1 MQKRNTPIQRLLP
14 YPKRSR
20 FKRDVITPARNRR
33 LANNLLFVLIKNPIV
48 VEVTNRVL
56 YRVAQILF
64 RVPIKQMRNTITFLI
79 VYPSHPDRWNRVI
92 HHTAKIH
99 FFWQKSEYHRTFAK
113 LMACNLSHNLIKHY
127 ADHLR
132 LELSL
137 SENSVEAYC
146 HDVNLFLQYLESQ
159 NESTE
164 IKDIKQATVENF
176 FAYLYDM
183 NIGASSQ
190 ARILSGLKSFWRYL
204 TQESLTEKD
213 PTELIVSPSM
223 GRHLPEVLSYE
234 EIQKMID
241 SIDLSQPNGH
251 RNKAMIEVM
260 YGCGLRVSE
269 LIGLQ
274 ISNIYKDDGFLRIFG
289 KGSKERLVPI
299 GDSSLKIL
307 FQYIEGAR
315 LHIKPKPKY
324 TDTVF
329 LNSRG
334 TGLTRQ
340 TVFLLVKELAE
351 RNGIHKTIS
360 PHTFRHSF
368 ATHLLEGGANLLAV
382 QQMLGHASVST
393 TEIYTHISDDLLR
406 ETLMDFH
413 PRNRS

>member
-1 MQKRNTPIQRLLP
+1 ME
-14 YPKRSR
+14 
-20 FKRDVITPARNRR
+20 
-33 LANNLLFVLIKNPIV
+33 NLNK
-48 VEVTNRVL
+48 
-56 YRVAQILF
+56 
-64 RVPIKQMRNTITFLI
+64 
-79 VYPSHPDRWNRVI
+79 
-92 HHTAKIH
+92 
-99 FFWQKSEYHRTFAK
+99 
-113 LMACNLSHNLIKHY
+113 NLIKHY

-137 SENSVEAYC
+137 SDNSVEAYC
-146 HDVNLFLQYLESQ
+146 HDINLFLQYLESQ
-159 NESTE
+159 DLSTE
-164 IKDIKQATVENF
+164 VNGIKQDTIENF
-176 FAYLYDM
+176 FAYLYDL
-183 NIGASSQ
+183 NIGATSQ

-204 TQESLTEKD
+204 IQENLADND
-213 PTELIVSPSM
+213 PTLLINSPSL
-223 GRHLPEVLSYE
+223 GRHLPEVLSFE
-234 EIQKMID
+234 EIQLMID
-241 SIDLSQPNGH
+241 SIDLSLPNGH

-274 ISNIYKDDGFLRIFG
+274 ISNIYREDGFLRIYG

-315 LHIKPKPKY
+315 LHITPKPKF
-324 TDTVF
+324 TDIVF
-329 LNSRG
+329 LNNRG

-340 TVFLLVKELAE
+340 SVFLLVKELAE
-351 RNGIHKTIS
+351 RNGIHKAIS

-406 ETLMDFH
+406 DTLTSYH
-413 PRNRS
+413 PRLKK

>member
-1 MQKRNTPIQRLLP
+1 MTSQTLNK
-14 YPKRSR
+14 
-20 FKRDVITPARNRR
+20 
-33 LANNLLFVLIKNPIV
+33 
-48 VEVTNRVL
+48 
-56 YRVAQILF
+56 
-64 RVPIKQMRNTITFLI
+64 
-79 VYPSHPDRWNRVI
+79 
-92 HHTAKIH
+92 
-99 FFWQKSEYHRTFAK
+99 
-113 LMACNLSHNLIKHY
+113 NLIKHY

-137 SENSVEAYC
+137 SDNSVEAYC
-146 HDVNLFLQYLESQ
+146 HDVNLFLQYLEAQ
-159 NESTE
+159 NLSSE
-164 IKDIKQATVENF
+164 IDTITQDTIENF
-176 FAYLYDM
+176 FAFLYDL

-204 TQESLTEKD
+204 GQENLSNTD
-213 PTELIVSPSM
+213 PTLLIASPSK
-223 GRHLPEVLSYE
+223 GRHLPEVLSFE

-241 SIDLSQPNGH
+241 SIDLSLPNGH

-274 ISNIYKDDGFLRIFG
+274 ISNIYRNDGFLRIFG

-299 GDSSLKIL
+299 GDGSLKIL
-307 FQYIEGAR
+307 YQYIEGAR
-315 LHIKPKPKY
+315 LHVTPKPKF

-340 TVFLLVKELAE
+340 MVFLIVKDLAE
-351 RNGIHKTIS
+351 KNGITKTIS

-406 ETLMDFH
+406 ETLTTFH
-413 PRNRS
+413 PRLKRT

>member
-1 MQKRNTPIQRLLP
+1 MGRGT
-14 YPKRSR
+14 
-20 FKRDVITPARNRR
+20 FK
-33 LANNLLFVLIKNPIV
+33 
-48 VEVTNRVL
+48 
-56 YRVAQILF
+56 F
-64 RVPIKQMRNTITFLI
+64 RVPIFSVFLRI
-79 VYPSHPDRWNRVI
+79 
-92 HHTAKIH
+92 
-99 FFWQKSEYHRTFAK
+99 
-113 LMACNLSHNLIKHY
+113 MNLSPNLIKHF
-127 ADHLR
+127 ADYLR

-137 SENSVEAYC
+137 SENSVEAYK
-146 HDVNLFLQYLESQ
+146 HDVGLFLQYLEAENLSA
-159 NESTE
+159 E
-164 IKDIKQATVENF
+164 INDITQDTIEFF
-176 FAYLYDM
+176 FAYLFDL
-183 NIGASSQ
+183 NIGATSQ

-204 TQESLTEKD
+204 TQEEIADKD
-213 PTELIVSPSM
+213 PTLLISSPTL

-241 SIDLSQPNGH
+241 SIDLSQPTGH

-274 ISNIYKDDGFLRIFG
+274 ISNIYKEDGFLRIIG

-307 FQYIEGAR
+307 YQYIEGAR
-315 LHIKPKPKY
+315 LHIMPKPKF

-340 TVFLLVKELAE
+340 MVFLIVKELAE
-351 RNGIHKTIS
+351 KNCIDKTIS

-393 TEIYTHISDDLLR
+393 TEIYTHISDELLR
-406 ETLMDFH
+406 DTLTTYH
-413 PRNRS
+413 PRFKKSRNVG

>member
-1 MQKRNTPIQRLLP
+1 
-14 YPKRSR
+14 
-20 FKRDVITPARNRR
+20 
-33 LANNLLFVLIKNPIV
+33 
-48 VEVTNRVL
+48 
-56 YRVAQILF
+56 
-64 RVPIKQMRNTITFLI
+64 
-79 VYPSHPDRWNRVI
+79 
-92 HHTAKIH
+92 
-99 FFWQKSEYHRTFAK
+99 
-113 LMACNLSHNLIKHY
+113 MASTTNLSANLIKHY

-137 SENSVEAYC
+137 SDNSVEAYC
-146 HDVNLFLQYLESQ
+146 HDVSLFLQYLESQ
-159 NESTE
+159 QRSTA
-164 IKDIKQATVENF
+164 IRDIKQDTIENF
-176 FAYLYDM
+176 FAYLYVL
-183 NIGASSQ
+183 NIGATSQ

-204 TQESLTEKD
+204 IQENLAEKD
-213 PTELIVSPSM
+213 PTELISSPSL

-234 EIQKMID
+234 EIQMMID

-274 ISNIYKDDGFLRIFG
+274 ISNIYREDGFLRIFG

-299 GDSSLKIL
+299 GDGSLKIL
-307 FQYIEGAR
+307 FQYIDGAR
-315 LHIKPKPKY
+315 KHIQVKPKY
-324 TDTVF
+324 SDIVF

-413 PRNRS
+413 PRNSGLLRSARNDD

>member
-1 MQKRNTPIQRLLP
+1 MDQQSVN
-14 YPKRSR
+14 
-20 FKRDVITPARNRR
+20 ITP
-33 LANNLLFVLIKNPIV
+33 
-48 VEVTNRVL
+48 
-56 YRVAQILF
+56 
-64 RVPIKQMRNTITFLI
+64 
-79 VYPSHPDRWNRVI
+79 
-92 HHTAKIH
+92 
-99 FFWQKSEYHRTFAK
+99 
-113 LMACNLSHNLIKHY
+113 NLIKHF
-127 ADHLR
+127 ADYLR

-146 HDVNLFLQYLESQ
+146 HDVHLFLQYLECRDGACPAS
-159 NESTE
+159 SA
-164 IKDIKQATVENF
+164 IDDITQDTIENF
-176 FAYLYDM
+176 FAYLYDL
-183 NIGASSQ
+183 NIGATSQ

-204 TQESLTEKD
+204 TQESLTDKD
-213 PTELIVSPSM
+213 PTILISSPSM
-223 GRHLPEVLSYE
+223 GRHLPEVLTYE

-274 ISNIYKDDGFLRIFG
+274 ISDIYRNDGFLRIIG
-289 KGSKERLVPI
+289 KGNKERLVPI

-315 LHIKPKPKY
+315 LHVNVQPKF

-340 TVFLLVKELAE
+340 MVFLIVKDLAE
-351 RNGIHKTIS
+351 KNGISKTIS

-382 QQMLGHASVST
+382 QQMLGHSSVST
-393 TEIYTHISDDLLR
+393 TEIYTHISDELLR
-406 ETLMDFH
+406 DTLTSYH
-413 PRNRS
+413 PRFKK

>member
-1 MQKRNTPIQRLLP
+1 MDKP
-14 YPKRSR
+14 S
-20 FKRDVITPARNRR
+20 
-33 LANNLLFVLIKNPIV
+33 ANISP
-48 VEVTNRVL
+48 
-56 YRVAQILF
+56 
-64 RVPIKQMRNTITFLI
+64 
-79 VYPSHPDRWNRVI
+79 
-92 HHTAKIH
+92 
-99 FFWQKSEYHRTFAK
+99 
-113 LMACNLSHNLIKHY
+113 NLIKHY

-137 SENSVEAYC
+137 SDNSVEAYC
-146 HDVNLFLQYLESQ
+146 HDVHLFLQYLESQ
-159 NESTE
+159 SHSTLVDE
-164 IKDIKQATVENF
+164 VKQDTIENF
-176 FAYLYDM
+176 FAYLYDL
-183 NIGASSQ
+183 NIGATSQ

-204 TQESLTEKD
+204 TQENLTDDD
-213 PTELIVSPSM
+213 PTVLISSPSL

-234 EIQKMID
+234 EIQMMID

-251 RNKAMIEVM
+251 RNKAMIEVL

-274 ISNIYKDDGFLRIFG
+274 ISDIYREDGFLRIIG

-307 FQYIEGAR
+307 FQYIDGAR
-315 LHIKPKPKY
+315 KHIKVKPKF
-324 TDTVF
+324 TDTAF
-329 LNSRG
+329 LNNRG

-340 TVFLLVKELAE
+340 SVFLLVKELAE
-351 RNGIHKTIS
+351 KNGIKKTIS

-406 ETLMDFH
+406 ETLTEFH
-413 PRNRS
+413 PRLKKDKR

>member
-1 MQKRNTPIQRLLP
+1 M
-14 YPKRSR
+14 
-20 FKRDVITPARNRR
+20 A
-33 LANNLLFVLIKNPIV
+33 
-48 VEVTNRVL
+48 
-56 YRVAQILF
+56 
-64 RVPIKQMRNTITFLI
+64 
-79 VYPSHPDRWNRVI
+79 
-92 HHTAKIH
+92 
-99 FFWQKSEYHRTFAK
+99 SENIS
-113 LMACNLSHNLIKHY
+113 LNLIKHY
-127 ADHLR
+127 ANHLR

-137 SENSVEAYC
+137 SDNSVEAYC

-159 NESTE
+159 GHTTE
-164 IKDIKQATVENF
+164 IGSIKQDTIENF
-176 FAYLYDM
+176 FAYLYDL
-183 NIGASSQ
+183 NIGATSQ

-204 TQESLTEKD
+204 IQENLAEDD
-213 PTELIVSPSM
+213 PTVLISSPSL

-234 EIQKMID
+234 EIQMMID

-251 RNKAMIEVM
+251 RNKARIEVM

-274 ISNIYKDDGFLRIFG
+274 ISDIYREDGFLRIIG

-307 FQYIEGAR
+307 FQYIDGAR
-315 LHIKPKPKY
+315 KHIKVKPKF
-324 TDTVF
+324 TDTAF
-329 LNSRG
+329 LNNRG

-340 TVFLLVKELAE
+340 SVFLLVKELAE

-406 ETLMDFH
+406 ETLNEFH
-413 PRNRS
+413 PRLKTDKK

>member
-1 MQKRNTPIQRLLP
+1 MDK
-14 YPKRSR
+14 
-20 FKRDVITPARNRR
+20 
-33 LANNLLFVLIKNPIV
+33 
-48 VEVTNRVL
+48 
-56 YRVAQILF
+56 
-64 RVPIKQMRNTITFLI
+64 
-79 VYPSHPDRWNRVI
+79 HPVNI
-92 HHTAKIH
+92 
-99 FFWQKSEYHRTFAK
+99 SP
-113 LMACNLSHNLIKHY
+113 NLIKHF
-127 ADHLR
+127 ADYLR

-137 SENSVEAYC
+137 SDNSVEAYC
-146 HDVNLFLQYLESQ
+146 HDVNLFLQYLENQ
-159 NESTE
+159 NISTE
-164 IKDIKQATVENF
+164 INTITQEIIDNF
-176 FAYLYDM
+176 LTFLYDL
-183 NIGASSQ
+183 NIGATSQ

-204 TQESLTEKD
+204 LQEEITDTD
-213 PTELIVSPSM
+213 PTLLISSPSL
-223 GRHLPEVLSYE
+223 GRHLPEVLTYE

-274 ISNIYKDDGFLRIFG
+274 ISNIYREDGFLRIIG

-299 GDSSLKIL
+299 GDNSLKIL

-315 LHIKPKPKY
+315 LHINVKPKF

-340 TVFLLVKELAE
+340 MVFLIVKDLAE
-351 RNGIHKTIS
+351 RNGITKTIS

-382 QQMLGHASVST
+382 QKMLGHASVST
-393 TEIYTHISDDLLR
+393 TEIYTHISDELLR
-406 ETLMDFH
+406 DTLTTYH
-413 PRNRS
+413 PRFKNE

>member
-1 MQKRNTPIQRLLP
+1 MASL
-14 YPKRSR
+14 R
-20 FKRDVITPARNRR
+20 FFNIMDINK
-33 LANNLLFVLIKNPIV
+33 
-48 VEVTNRVL
+48 
-56 YRVAQILF
+56 
-64 RVPIKQMRNTITFLI
+64 
-79 VYPSHPDRWNRVI
+79 
-92 HHTAKIH
+92 
-99 FFWQKSEYHRTFAK
+99 
-113 LMACNLSHNLIKHY
+113 NLIKHY
-127 ADHLR
+127 ADHLQ

-137 SENSVEAYC
+137 SENSVEAYS
-146 HDVNLFLQYLESQ
+146 HDVHLFFQYLENQ
-159 NESTE
+159 NVGTE
-164 IKDIKQATVENF
+164 INHITQDTIENF
-176 FAYLYDM
+176 FAYLYDL
-183 NIGASSQ
+183 NIGATSQ

-204 TQESLTEKD
+204 IQEGLAEKD
-213 PTELIVSPSM
+213 PTELITSPSL

-274 ISNIYKDDGFLRIFG
+274 ISDIYREDGFLRIFG

-307 FQYIEGAR
+307 YQYIEGAR
-315 LHIKPKPKY
+315 LHVTPKPKF
-324 TDTVF
+324 TDIVF

-351 RNGIHKTIS
+351 KNGIHKSIS

-382 QQMLGHASVST
+382 QQMLGHSSVST

-406 ETLMDFH
+406 ETLTEFH
-413 PRNRS
+413 PRLK

>member
-1 MQKRNTPIQRLLP
+1 MDINK
-14 YPKRSR
+14 
-20 FKRDVITPARNRR
+20 
-33 LANNLLFVLIKNPIV
+33 
-48 VEVTNRVL
+48 
-56 YRVAQILF
+56 
-64 RVPIKQMRNTITFLI
+64 
-79 VYPSHPDRWNRVI
+79 
-92 HHTAKIH
+92 
-99 FFWQKSEYHRTFAK
+99 
-113 LMACNLSHNLIKHY
+113 NLIKHY
-127 ADHLR
+127 ADYLR

-137 SENSVEAYC
+137 SDNSVEAYC

-159 NESTE
+159 NQSTE
-164 IKDIKQATVENF
+164 TNDIQQDTIENF
-176 FAYLYDM
+176 FAYLYDL
-183 NIGASSQ
+183 NIGATSQ
-190 ARILSGLKSFWRYL
+190 TRILSGLKSFYRFL
-204 TQESLTEKD
+204 LQEKLVTKD
-213 PTELIVSPSM
+213 PTELITSPSR

-241 SIDLSQPNGH
+241 SIDLSLPNGH

-274 ISNIYKDDGFLRIFG
+274 ISDIYRNDGFLRIFG

-307 FQYIEGAR
+307 FQYIDGAR
-315 LHIKPKPKY
+315 KHIQAKPKF

-329 LNSRG
+329 LNRRG

-351 RNGIHKTIS
+351 KNDIQKTIS

-406 ETLMDFH
+406 ETLMDYH
-413 PRNRS
+413 PRLKSH

>member
-1 MQKRNTPIQRLLP
+1 MASL
-14 YPKRSR
+14 R
-20 FKRDVITPARNRR
+20 FFNIMDINK
-33 LANNLLFVLIKNPIV
+33 
-48 VEVTNRVL
+48 
-56 YRVAQILF
+56 
-64 RVPIKQMRNTITFLI
+64 
-79 VYPSHPDRWNRVI
+79 
-92 HHTAKIH
+92 
-99 FFWQKSEYHRTFAK
+99 
-113 LMACNLSHNLIKHY
+113 NLIKHY
-127 ADHLR
+127 ADHLQ

-146 HDVNLFLQYLESQ
+146 HDVHLFFQYLENQ
-159 NESTE
+159 NVGTE
-164 IKDIKQATVENF
+164 INHITQDTIENF
-176 FAYLYDM
+176 FAYLYDLS
-183 NIGASSQ
+183 IGATSQ

-204 TQESLTEKD
+204 IQEGLAEKD
-213 PTELIVSPSM
+213 PTELISSPSL

-234 EIQKMID
+234 EIQQMID

-274 ISNIYKDDGFLRIFG
+274 ISDIYREDGFLRIFG

-307 FQYIEGAR
+307 YQYIEGAR
-315 LHIKPKPKY
+315 LHVTPKPKF
-324 TDTVF
+324 TDIVF

-340 TVFLLVKELAE
+340 MVFLLVKELAE
-351 RNGIHKTIS
+351 KNGIHKSIS

-406 ETLMDFH
+406 ETLTSFH
-413 PRNRS
+413 PRLK

>member
-1 MQKRNTPIQRLLP
+1 MDINK
-14 YPKRSR
+14 
-20 FKRDVITPARNRR
+20 
-33 LANNLLFVLIKNPIV
+33 
-48 VEVTNRVL
+48 
-56 YRVAQILF
+56 
-64 RVPIKQMRNTITFLI
+64 
-79 VYPSHPDRWNRVI
+79 
-92 HHTAKIH
+92 
-99 FFWQKSEYHRTFAK
+99 
-113 LMACNLSHNLIKHY
+113 NLIKHY
-127 ADHLR
+127 ADYLR

-137 SENSVEAYC
+137 SDNSVEAYC

-159 NESTE
+159 NHSTE
-164 IKDIKQATVENF
+164 TNDIQQDTIENF
-176 FAYLYDM
+176 FAYLYDL
-183 NIGASSQ
+183 NIGATSQ
-190 ARILSGLKSFWRYL
+190 TRILSGLKSFYRFLLQEKL
-204 TQESLTEKD
+204 TTKD
-213 PTELIVSPSM
+213 PTELITSPSR

-241 SIDLSQPNGH
+241 SIDLSLPNGH

-274 ISNIYKDDGFLRIFG
+274 ISDIYRNDGFLRIFG

-315 LHIKPKPKY
+315 LHITPKPKF

-351 RNGIHKTIS
+351 KNGIKKSIS

-382 QQMLGHASVST
+382 QQMLGHSSVST
-393 TEIYTHISDDLLR
+393 TEIYTHISDELLR
-406 ETLMDFH
+406 DTLTQYH
-413 PRNRS
+413 PRFKSY

>member
-1 MQKRNTPIQRLLP
+1 MDQP
-14 YPKRSR
+14 S
-20 FKRDVITPARNRR
+20 
-33 LANNLLFVLIKNPIV
+33 ANIS
-48 VEVTNRVL
+48 
-56 YRVAQILF
+56 Q
-64 RVPIKQMRNTITFLI
+64 
-79 VYPSHPDRWNRVI
+79 
-92 HHTAKIH
+92 
-99 FFWQKSEYHRTFAK
+99 
-113 LMACNLSHNLIKHY
+113 NLIKHY

-159 NESTE
+159 GHSTE
-164 IKDIKQATVENF
+164 VGEIKQDTIENF
-176 FAYLYDM
+176 FAYLYDL
-183 NIGASSQ
+183 NIGANSQ

-204 TQESLTEKD
+204 IQEDLAEED
-213 PTELIVSPSM
+213 PTVLISSPSL

-274 ISNIYKDDGFLRIFG
+274 ISDIYREDGFLRIIG

-299 GDSSLKIL
+299 GNSSLKIL

-324 TDTVF
+324 TDIVF

-340 TVFLLVKELAE
+340 SVFLLVKELAE
-351 RNGIHKTIS
+351 KNGIKKTIS

-413 PRNRS
+413 PRLKK

>member
-1 MQKRNTPIQRLLP
+1 MDQQPVN
-14 YPKRSR
+14 
-20 FKRDVITPARNRR
+20 ITP
-33 LANNLLFVLIKNPIV
+33 
-48 VEVTNRVL
+48 
-56 YRVAQILF
+56 
-64 RVPIKQMRNTITFLI
+64 
-79 VYPSHPDRWNRVI
+79 
-92 HHTAKIH
+92 
-99 FFWQKSEYHRTFAK
+99 
-113 LMACNLSHNLIKHY
+113 NLIKHF
-127 ADHLR
+127 ADYLR

-146 HDVNLFLQYLESQ
+146 HDVHLFLQYLECRDDACTV
-159 NESTE
+159 STA
-164 IKDIKQATVENF
+164 IDDITQDTIENF
-176 FAYLYDM
+176 FAYLYDL
-183 NIGASSQ
+183 NIGATSQ

-204 TQESLTEKD
+204 TQESLTDKD
-213 PTELIVSPSM
+213 PTILISSPSM
-223 GRHLPEVLSYE
+223 GRHLPEVLTYE

-274 ISNIYKDDGFLRIFG
+274 ISDIYRNDGFLRIIG
-289 KGSKERLVPI
+289 KGNKERLVPI

-307 FQYIEGAR
+307 FQYIDGAR
-315 LHIKPKPKY
+315 LHVNVQPKF

-340 TVFLLVKELAE
+340 MVFLIVKDLAE
-351 RNGIHKTIS
+351 KNGISKTIS

-382 QQMLGHASVST
+382 QQMLGHSSVST
-393 TEIYTHISDDLLR
+393 TEIYTHISDELLR
-406 ETLMDFH
+406 DTLTSYH
-413 PRNRS
+413 PRFKKY

>member
-1 MQKRNTPIQRLLP
+1 MDK
-14 YPKRSR
+14 
-20 FKRDVITPARNRR
+20 
-33 LANNLLFVLIKNPIV
+33 
-48 VEVTNRVL
+48 
-56 YRVAQILF
+56 
-64 RVPIKQMRNTITFLI
+64 
-79 VYPSHPDRWNRVI
+79 HPVNI
-92 HHTAKIH
+92 
-99 FFWQKSEYHRTFAK
+99 SP
-113 LMACNLSHNLIKHY
+113 NLIKHF
-127 ADHLR
+127 ADYLR

-137 SENSVEAYC
+137 SDNSVEAYC
-146 HDVNLFLQYLESQ
+146 HDVNLFLQYFENQ
-159 NESTE
+159 NISTE
-164 IKDIKQATVENF
+164 INTITQEIIDNF
-176 FAYLYDM
+176 LTFLYDL
-183 NIGASSQ
+183 NIGATSQ

-204 TQESLTEKD
+204 LQEEITDTD
-213 PTELIVSPSM
+213 PTLLISSPSL
-223 GRHLPEVLSYE
+223 GRHLPEVLTYE

-274 ISNIYKDDGFLRIFG
+274 ISNIYREDGFLRIIG

-299 GDSSLKIL
+299 GDNSLKIL

-315 LHIKPKPKY
+315 LHINVKPKF
-324 TDTVF
+324 TDIVF

-340 TVFLLVKELAE
+340 MVFLIVKDLAE
-351 RNGIHKTIS
+351 RNGITKTIS

-393 TEIYTHISDDLLR
+393 TEIYTHISDELLR
-406 ETLMDFH
+406 DTLTTYH
-413 PRNRS
+413 PRFKNK

>member
-1 MQKRNTPIQRLLP
+1 MT
-14 YPKRSR
+14 
-20 FKRDVITPARNRR
+20 RDNGR
-33 LANNLLFVLIKNPIV
+33 LACRNALSRVLISKN
-48 VEVTNRVL
+48 
-56 YRVAQILF
+56 
-64 RVPIKQMRNTITFLI
+64 M
-79 VYPSHPDRWNRVI
+79 
-92 HHTAKIH
+92 
-99 FFWQKSEYHRTFAK
+99 
-113 LMACNLSHNLIKHY
+113 NLSPNLIKHF
-127 ADHLR
+127 ADYMR

-137 SENSVEAYC
+137 SDNSVEAYR
-146 HDVNLFLQYLESQ
+146 HDVYLFLQYLEA
-159 NESTE
+159 EKVST
-164 IKDIKQATVENF
+164 DINAITQETIENF
-176 FAYLYDM
+176 FAYLFDL
-183 NIGASSQ
+183 NIGATSQ

-204 TQESLTEKD
+204 TQEEIADKD
-213 PTELIVSPSM
+213 PTLLISSPTL

-241 SIDLSQPNGH
+241 SIDLSQPTGH

-274 ISNIYKDDGFLRIFG
+274 ISNIYKEDGFLRIFG

-307 FQYIEGAR
+307 YQYIEGAR
-315 LHIKPKPKY
+315 LHITPKPKF

-340 TVFLLVKELAE
+340 MVFLIVKELAE
-351 RNGIHKTIS
+351 KNGIDKTIS

-393 TEIYTHISDDLLR
+393 TEIYTHISDELLR
-406 ETLMDFH
+406 DTLTTYH
-413 PRNRS
+413 PRFKKQ

>member
-1 MQKRNTPIQRLLP
+1 MGNI
-14 YPKRSR
+14 
-20 FKRDVITPARNRR
+20 NR
-33 LANNLLFVLIKNPIV
+33 
-48 VEVTNRVL
+48 
-56 YRVAQILF
+56 
-64 RVPIKQMRNTITFLI
+64 
-79 VYPSHPDRWNRVI
+79 
-92 HHTAKIH
+92 
-99 FFWQKSEYHRTFAK
+99 
-113 LMACNLSHNLIKHY
+113 NLIKHY

-137 SENSVEAYC
+137 SDNSVEAYC
-146 HDVNLFLQYLESQ
+146 HDVNLFLEYLESQ
-159 NESTE
+159 DKSTE
-164 IKDIKQATVENF
+164 INAIKQDDIENF
-176 FAYLYDM
+176 FAYLYDL
-183 NIGASSQ
+183 NIGATSQ

-204 TQESLTEKD
+204 IQENLADND
-213 PTELIVSPSM
+213 PTLLINSPSL

-234 EIQKMID
+234 EIQMMID

-274 ISNIYKDDGFLRIFG
+274 ISNIYKEDGFLRIIG

-299 GDSSLKIL
+299 GKSSLKIL
-307 FQYIEGAR
+307 YQYIEGAR
-315 LHIKPKPKY
+315 LHITPKPKY
-324 TDTVF
+324 TDIVF
-329 LNSRG
+329 LNNRG

-340 TVFLLVKELAE
+340 SVFLLVKELAE

-406 ETLMDFH
+406 ETLVDFH
-413 PRNRS
+413 PRMKKDKR